1 MVGERDD
8 PELGLFV
15 RREVAPFLPECHPE
29 LYQYRRRLE
38 QARKRSLGCMYATQP
53 PLPLPSFN
61 RIKLSLLLLHS
72 TSLSLSPGLT
82 ILQHHSQGLL
92 HHELGIQYD
101 QPEADWEYI
110 VRGSPFEEGSYG
122 NETLFVRN
130 EGRVSC

>member
-8 PELGLFV
+8 PELDLFV

-38 QARKRSLGCMYATQP
+38 QARKRSLGCIMLPNP
-53 PLPLPSFN
+53 PFPSLPSTESSSPSSSFP
-61 RIKLSLLLLHS
+61 RP
-72 TSLSLSPGLT
+72 LSPGLT